1 MGRRTI
7 WIPDR
12 LEQDLELLARSTGV
26 SFSKIVVAHVIAA
39 VDHTQLAR
47 IRLGRVRDG

>member
-7 WIPDR
+7 WIPER
-12 LEQDLELLARSTGV
+12 LEEDLELLARSTGV

-39 VDHTQLAR
+39 VDHVALAK
-47 IRLGRVRDG
+47 IRAREDR